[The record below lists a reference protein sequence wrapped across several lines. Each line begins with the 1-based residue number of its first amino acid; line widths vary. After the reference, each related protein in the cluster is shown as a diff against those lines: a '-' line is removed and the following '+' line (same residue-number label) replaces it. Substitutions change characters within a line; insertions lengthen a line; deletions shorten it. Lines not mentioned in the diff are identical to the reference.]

1 MSTFGVE
8 QAAAVVQTLEAQVE
22 QERQDIMLHPP
33 L

>member
-8 QAAAVVQTLEAQVE
+8 PVEAVAQTLEAQVE